1 MVEQLMR
8 VEDLTLIDGHTNH
21 VLVHHFNLTLHRGE
35 VIAIIGESGSG
46 KSMTCKALLGLNDR
60 NIRMSG
66 EIWFQ
71 KRRFIM
77 RLKRTFEKSEADV
90 LQ

>member
-71 KRRFIM
+71 EEALHNASEADFR
-77 RLKRTFEKSEADV
+77 KSEADV

>member
-46 KSMTCKALLGLNDR
+46 KSMT
-60 NIRMSG
+60 
-66 EIWFQ
+66 
-71 KRRFIM
+71 
-77 RLKRTFEKSEADV
+77 
-90 LQ
+90 